1 MPMKYSV
8 TLSSLLLLAMSV
20 WLGGCSKDEDEPL
33 PRSFNFSPKAWY
45 ISLAFDDYSKAG
57 SVIANGQNGIQ
68 LTIEQ
73 YDQDKK
79 LITRAVPTSS
89 RILINGKNELP
100 RPFLFTTTTPGD
112 YTFTLPDVPARF
124 QLKKELLVTAE
135 ADKSYQDISMPV
147 IFHLIAAPGAVIFEP
162 TFGEY
167 IRYHIEALNKAYADQ
182 MGSKDPNRANAR
194 IQFTAALKDSDGN
207 LLSTPGLHVVRNI
220 QTRFK
225 DSEDAAL
232 NTLIW
237 DGNFWAPK
245 KYINVWVC
253 DFDEPYSWARFPFIG
268 SSASDFPT
276 SAYGVFFKIN
286 GFTIGGSTP
295 SILVHEVGHML
306 NLYHNFNNSCNGD
319 LDECRDT
326 FDYKRATD
334 EDYKGG
340 LVRTSCSNV
349 SFAGV
354 NYMDYFPSD
363 YNTFTFDQ
371 RERMRRT
378 VNLCPFLPTPLNAGR
393 TRGPVRSNLRMFWT
407 TDPSTLVR

>member
-1 MPMKYSV
+1 MLMTSLRV
-8 TLSSLLLLAMSV
+8 VISSGLLLSAA
-20 WLGGCSKDEDEPL
+20 WLTGCSKDEDEPL

-45 ISLAFDDYSKAG
+45 VSLAFDDYSKAG
-57 SVIANGQNGIQ
+57 SLIANGQNGIQ

-73 YDQDKK
+73 YDQDRK
-79 LITRAVPTSS
+79 LITRAIPTAT
-89 RILINGKNELP
+89 RILINGKDELAK
-100 RPFLFTTTTPGD
+100 PFLFRTASPGD

-124 QLKKELLVTAE
+124 QLKKEVTVIAE
-135 ADKSYQDISMPV
+135 ADKSYPEITMPV
-147 IFHLIAAPGAVIFEP
+147 IFHFIAAPDANIFEP
-162 TFGEY
+162 TIGNF
-167 IRYHIEALNKAYADQ
+167 IQYHIEALNKAYSDQ
-182 MGSKDPNRANAR
+182 MGSKDPNRVNAR
-194 IQFTAALKDSDGN
+194 LQFTAALKDPDGDP
-207 LLSTPGLHVVRNI
+207 LSTPGLHVVRNV

-225 DSEDAAL
+225 NSDDQAL
-232 NTLIW
+232 HDLIW

-253 DFDEPYSWARFPFIG
+253 EFDEPYSWARFPFIG
-268 SSASDFPT
+268 TSASDFPT

-286 GFTIGGSTP
+286 GFTIGGTSP

-306 NLYHNFNNSCNGD
+306 NLYHNFNTACNGD

-340 LVRTSCSNV
+340 LVRTSCSDV
-349 SFAGV
+349 PFAGV

-378 VNLCPFLPTPLNAGR
+378 INLCPFLPTPLNAGR
-393 TRGPVRSNLRMFWT
+393 TRGPARSNLRMAWT